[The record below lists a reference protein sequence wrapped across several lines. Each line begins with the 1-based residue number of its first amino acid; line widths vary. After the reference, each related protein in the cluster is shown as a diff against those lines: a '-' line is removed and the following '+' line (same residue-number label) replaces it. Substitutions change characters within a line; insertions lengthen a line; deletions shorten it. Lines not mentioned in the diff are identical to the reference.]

1 MSSFFFLYLNPKN
14 FFAKT
19 GFEENLNF
27 TLPFVQ
33 AGLIFCLLSLAR
45 IGKWSSKN
53 SYLHYRKIYGRDT
66 SWALQIFHQKRQP
79 KTSN

>member
-1 MSSFFFLYLNPKN
+1 MSSFYFLYLNHQN

-27 TLPFVQ
+27 TLPFVL
-33 AGLIFCLLSLAR
+33 AWLIFCLLRAG

-53 SYLHYRKIYGRDT
+53 SYLHYRKIYGRNI
-66 SWALQIFHQKRQP
+66 SWEVQKIFPQKP
-79 KTSN
+79 T